1 MTDEQMKQLA
11 EKIVDLIFERQAE
24 LDEIF
29 LADWQEEIIA
39 KPQLQNEEHELIR
52 LEVMLKKAV
61 EDEEYELAAK
71 LNKRINQI
79 KNK

>member
-1 MTDEQMKQLA
+1 MTEEQMNQLA

-24 LDEIF
+24 LDEVF
-29 LADWQEEIIA
+29 LTDWQEEIIA
-39 KPQLQNEEHELIR
+39 KTQLQNEEHELIR
-52 LEVMLKKAV
+52 LEVMLKKAI

-71 LNKRINQI
+71 LNKRINQL

>member
-1 MTDEQMKQLA
+1 MTDEQMNQLA
-11 EKIVDLIFERQAE
+11 EKIVDLIFERQSE
-24 LDEIF
+24 LDEVF
-29 LADWQEEIIA
+29 LADWQEEIIV
-39 KPQLQNEEHELIR
+39 KTQLQNEEHELIR
-52 LEVMLKKAV
+52 LEVMLKKAI

>member
-1 MTDEQMKQLA
+1 MTEEQMNELA
-11 EKIVDLIFERQAE
+11 VKIVDLILERQAE

-29 LADWQEEIIA
+29 LADWQEEIIV
-39 KPQLQNEEHELIR
+39 KTQLQNEEHELTR
-52 LEVMLKKAV
+52 LEVMLQKAI

-71 LNKRINQI
+71 LNKRINQL

>member
-1 MTDEQMKQLA
+1 MTEEQMNELA
-11 EKIVDLIFERQAE
+11 VKIVDLILERQAE

-29 LADWQEEIIA
+29 LADWQEEIIL
-39 KPQLQNEEHELIR
+39 KTQLQNEEHELIR
-52 LEVMLKKAV
+52 LEVMLQKAI

>member
-1 MTDEQMKQLA
+1 MNELA
-11 EKIVDLIFERQAE
+11 IKIVDLIFKRQAE

-29 LADWQEEIIA
+29 LADWQEEIILNT
-39 KPQLQNEEHELIR
+39 QLQNEEHELIR
-52 LEVMLKKAV
+52 LETILQKAI

-71 LNKRINQI
+71 LNKRINQL